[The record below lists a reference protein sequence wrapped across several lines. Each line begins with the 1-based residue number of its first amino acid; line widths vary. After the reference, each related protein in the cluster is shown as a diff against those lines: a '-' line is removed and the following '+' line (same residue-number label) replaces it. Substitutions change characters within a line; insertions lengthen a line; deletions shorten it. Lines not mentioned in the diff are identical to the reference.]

1 MGQYEYKVLPTPRR
15 AKRAKGV
22 KGEPARF
29 AHVLTE
35 AINAEAKDGWEY
47 YKSET
52 LPLEMRPGFLKSRV
66 ETFQSLLI
74 FRRTI
79 VVEDEPTST
88 TSLAASL
95 PAVAAVSDQVIET
108 PDKIE
113 PSIDTPT
120 MVEASDLEDT
130 DAVEQAK
137 DAVDEVTFDE
147 EDIDPLKNMV
157 EAHRS
162 EKVSK

>member
-29 AHVLTE
+29 AHALTE
-35 AINAEAKDGWEY
+35 AINEQAKDGWEY

-52 LPLEMRPGFLKSRV
+52 LPMEMKPGLLKSRV

-79 VVEDEPTST
+79 KIEEEETST
-88 TSLAASL
+88 VAIAAAL
-95 PAVAAVSDQVIET
+95 PAAAAVAGQVIET
-108 PDKIE
+108 PEKIE
-113 PSIDTPT
+113 PTVETPT
-120 MVEASDLEDT
+120 MVEASDLDDT
-130 DAVEQAK
+130 DAVEK
-137 DAVDEVTFDE
+137 VSFDE
-147 EDIDPLKNMV
+147 NNVDPLKNMV
-157 EAHRS
+157 ESHRS
-162 EKVSK
+162 EKVSE